1 MGDTTLVPPP
11 PPRAGDFGTRWG
23 YDFARVAFV
32 GDMKL
37 GMGFREGVVGSLT
50 GETGFSS
57 EMRRRLFI
65 GEGICVGISMDMYTR
80 DSGGD
85 RW

>member
-1 MGDTTLVPPP
+1 M
-11 PPRAGDFGTRWG
+11 
-23 YDFARVAFV
+23 